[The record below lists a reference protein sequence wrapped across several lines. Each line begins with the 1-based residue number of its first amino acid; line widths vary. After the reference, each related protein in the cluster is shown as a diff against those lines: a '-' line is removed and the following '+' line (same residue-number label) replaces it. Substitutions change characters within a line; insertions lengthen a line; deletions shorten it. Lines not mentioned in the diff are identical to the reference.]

1 MRIDANRAAEPVR
14 RVQGTNVRPLE
25 GANSLPNDSVT
36 ISAKAADIRVAMQA
50 LEASKHAPEAREAEV
65 EALRA
70 QVEQGAFEPD
80 LEALAAKLVP

>member
-1 MRIDANRAAEPVR
+1 MRIDANRAAQPVR
-14 RVQGTNVRPLE
+14 SIQGTTVRPLE
-25 GANSLPNDSVT
+25 GANAVPNDSVS
-36 ISAKAADIRVAMQA
+36 ISAKAADIRVAMEA
-50 LEASKHAPEAREAEV
+50 LKQAPEIREAEV

>member
-14 RVQGTNVRPLE
+14 SVQGTTVRPLE
-25 GANSLPNDSVT
+25 GASALPNDSVT
-36 ISAKAADIRVAMQA
+36 ISAKAADIRLAMEA
-50 LEASKHAPEAREAEV
+50 LKQTCEVREAEV

-70 QVEQGAFEPD
+70 QVEQGTFEPD